1 MGVAQHRGA
10 WLIGLAALLF
20 GALAPGAASAQHITT
35 DGSLGAKLTLSGP
48 NYAIPA
54 TLGQQVGGNLFH
66 SFGIFGLSTGET
78 ATFSDTARPNTVNNV
93 IGRVT
98 GGSPSSIDGAI
109 NTDPATLKG
118 ANLYLI
124 NPFGMVFGPHAT
136 VNVSGSFHASTA
148 DYIRTSDGAKFQAT
162 TASGSTLSAAAPA
175 AFGFLNAKPPAIT
188 VNGSQLGVTAPGA
201 TLGVVGGPVT
211 VENSARLSAP
221 AGKIHIAAVAGPGEI
236 PVDPTNATGVTV
248 TEFAP
253 VSITGGSLLSVS
265 DPTNHGSG
273 GGIFIR
279 AGSLTISASTLDG
292 DNYGTGSGGELALD
306 ASGLVDLNNNAYV
319 HAIAQSSGA
328 GAPIAIGA
336 GALTVETSAA
346 IGSGTNASGSGGP
359 LNLTLSGGLTVSSGG
374 RVVSDTE
381 GTGSGGAITVLAG
394 SMAIDGTGAPK
405 DVQTGVISQSGGP
418 SAAAPISVT
427 ISGTLSINGDPAA
440 TSCFDCTIIGS
451 QPLSIGAKGD
461 IAVSAQQISLTNGGA
476 IASDTFSGNAGAVS
490 VDATQTI
497 TLAGGPIGSHIS
509 ADADGGAAGNVVV
522 DAGGNVTVSGR
533 SYISADTLASGAAG
547 NVEVGAG
554 GDLTLLSASYISAD
568 SYSGVNAGSVTVSAG
583 GDLTLAQASHLSVDA
598 FSTGN
603 AGQIIVNVGGDL
615 SLSGVTKPGTS
626 NISAQSFGGGM
637 GGSVGVTVGGA
648 LALSDAS
655 TIAADTNAGGP
666 AGTVKVSVS
675 GDLTLSDVTKSGG
688 SSIAADTFS
697 GGTAGS
703 VSVAVGGYLM
713 QSDGSFI
720 SAAALSTKGGTAGRG
735 GTVQVSAHGDATL
748 LGGSYVSADSY
759 FSGNAGLVT
768 FVAQNLTLG
777 GRLAGIPS
785 YISADSFE
793 GGTAGTVTVT
803 ANGNLALTGGT
814 YISADALRN
823 TGNGGTVQATIRG
836 DAALSN
842 GSHFSAES
850 FGGGNAGTV
859 SIGVSGNLSL
869 LTTAFIS
876 GDSLVG
882 GGNAGKV
889 TVAVSGNLLLSDT
902 SQPGGSYIAADAL
915 FSRAARTPC
924 PTPATCPTGNAGS
937 VMVSVGGDTTLLD
950 GSFISTDAFVG
961 GLGGS
966 VTLAAHNLTLDQG
979 AYISADS
986 LHSAGQAGD
995 VTVMLGGD
1003 LSLTNSASITTQS
1016 NGAGNAGNVVVTV
1029 AGTAVVNLSNIS
1041 SDTLGGVGNG
1051 GRVIITAGALTIA
1064 SDGFVSS
1071 STSGAGDGGDIV
1083 VIAPKFTLADGGV
1096 IFANTL
1102 GSGKGGNV
1110 TVQSMSN
1117 GSGMLAIDGALMTGT
1132 LPPTGI
1138 LARAQP
1144 GSSGPAG
1151 TITIQADALT
1161 IVNGGVI
1168 TTNTQGSGA
1177 AGQVVVDAG
1186 AVSLASGGTISSDTL
1201 GAGSG
1206 NAGEVVVDAT
1216 GAVSLD
1222 GAATAIS
1229 SKSTTDANGS
1239 QSNGNAG
1246 TVTVAAG
1253 TLSVINGGTI
1263 SSSTGG
1269 RGAGGDV
1276 ALTIADGVTLAG
1288 GGVPQISAGSSGTGD
1303 AGSIAITA
1311 ANLRMND
1318 HAAISTQSAT
1328 ANGGNITLR
1337 VGDLMFLTD
1346 SKITTSVAKGL
1357 GNGGNI
1363 TIDPIDLVLLRS
1375 EIIAQAQQ
1383 GNGGNITILADEFLQ
1398 SPDSVVSASSQLG
1411 ISGTIDIVGPRTDL
1425 NGSLVVLSGEL
1436 RSAAEVLRNRCAAR
1450 SALPRS
1456 SLTEA
1461 GRGGLPQDPETTIPA
1476 LYLAGRDADL
1486 SAPSAA
1492 PALPASATRQSRL
1505 RLTMHCGA

>member
-1 MGVAQHRGA
+1 MILRDFAKGWVGVAQHRGA

-221 AGKIHIAAVAGPGEI
+221 AGRIHVAAVAGPGEI
-236 PVDPTNATGVTV
+236 PVDPTNAAGVTA
-248 TEFAP
+248 TKFAP

-265 DPTNHGSG
+265 DKANHGSG

-279 AGSLTISASTLDG
+279 AGSLTISASELDG
-292 DNYGTGSGGELALD
+292 DNYGTGSGGELAVD
-306 ASGLVDLNNNAYV
+306 ASGLVDLNNGAYV

-418 SAAAPISVT
+418 SAAAPISVA

-451 QPLSIGAKGD
+451 QPLSIGANGN
-461 IAVSAQQISLTNGGA
+461 IAVSAQRIALTNGGA
-476 IASDTFSGNAGAVS
+476 IASDTFSGNAGSVS

-509 ADADGGAAGNVVV
+509 TDADGGAAGKVVV
-522 DAGGNVTVSGR
+522 DAGGNLTLSGR
-533 SYISADTLASGAAG
+533 SYISSDTLASGAAG
-547 NVEVGAG
+547 NVQVSAG
-554 GDLTLLSASYISAD
+554 GNLTLLSNSSITAD
-568 SYSGVNAGSVTVSAG
+568 SHSGVDAGSVTVSAG
-583 GDLTLAQASHLSVDA
+583 GNLTLAQASHLSADA
-598 FSTGN
+598 YSTGN
-603 AGQIIVNVGGDL
+603 AGTMMVTVGGDL
-615 SLSGVTKPGTS
+615 ALSNTTKSVGFS
-626 NISAQSFGGGM
+626 YISAVSLAGGAGGGV
-637 GGSVGVTVGGA
+637 SVTVGGDLA
-648 LALSDAS
+648 LADAS
-655 TIAADTNAGGP
+655 
-666 AGTVKVSVS
+666 
-675 GDLTLSDVTKSGG
+675 
-688 SSIAADTFS
+688 SISADTFS
-697 GGTAGS
+697 GGNAGTVRVSVGGDLVLSNDTNSFGSSISADAHSGGTAGTVNVTVGGNLMQSGRSYISADALKNKGNKSGDGGTVQAAVQGNATLLSGSYVAADSFSSGTAGS
-703 VSVAVGGYLM
+703 VT
-713 QSDGSFI
+713 
-720 SAAALSTKGGTAGRG
+720 LS
-735 GTVQVSAHGDATL
+735 
-748 LGGSYVSADSY
+748 
-759 FSGNAGLVT
+759 
-768 FVAQNLTLG
+768 AQNLTL
-777 GRLAGIPS
+777 AGFSPGHPS
-785 YISADSFE
+785 AIAADSFE

-803 ANGNLALTGGT
+803 AKGNLTLSDGT
-814 YISADALRN
+814 YITADALQN
-823 TGNGGTVQATIRG
+823 TGNGGTVRATIG
-836 DAALSN
+836 GNAVLSG

-850 FGGGNAGTV
+850 FGGGDAGAV
-859 SIGVSGNLSL
+859 SIGVTGNLSL
-869 LTTAFIS
+869 LTKAFIS

-889 TVAVSGNLLLSDT
+889 VVAVGGNLLVSDT
-902 SQPGGSYIAADAL
+902 SQSGGSYIASDAL
-915 FSRAARTPC
+915 FSKAARTRC

-937 VMVSVGGDTTLLD
+937 VMVSVEGDTTLLD
-950 GSFISTDAFVG
+950 GSFISADAFVG
-961 GLGGS
+961 GLGGA
-966 VTLAAHNLTLDQG
+966 VTLAAHNLTLDG
-979 AYISADS
+979 GSSISANS
-986 LHSAGQAGD
+986 F
-995 VTVMLGGD
+995 
-1003 LSLTNSASITTQS
+1003 LSS
-1016 NGAGNAGNVVVTV
+1016 GNAGNVNVTATGSLLV
-1029 AGTAVVNLSNIS
+1029 ADGSSIRTEADTLANAGDITIAAGALVIVSDGVIS
-1041 SDTLGGVGNG
+1041 SSTFGAGNG
-1051 GRVIITAGALTIA
+1051 GNVVVTA
-1064 SDGFVSS
+1064 
-1071 STSGAGDGGDIV
+1071 
-1083 VIAPKFTLADGGV
+1083 P
-1096 IFANTL
+1096 N
-1102 GSGKGGNV
+1102 
-1110 TVQSMSN
+1110 
-1117 GSGMLAIDGALMTGT
+1117 
-1132 LPPTGI
+1132 
-1138 LARAQP
+1138 
-1144 GSSGPAG
+1144 
-1151 TITIQADALT
+1151 LT
-1161 IVNGGVI
+1161 IVDGGVI
-1168 TTNTQGSGA
+1168 TTNTQGAGN
-1177 AGQVVVDAG
+1177 AGQIIVDAG
-1186 AVSLASGGTISSDTL
+1186 AVNLAGGGTISSDTL
-1201 GAGSG
+1201 GAGAG
-1206 NAGEVVVDAT
+1206 NAGLVVVDAT